1 MELAEK
7 LRARL
12 GELRYTQ
19 ADLVAKTGLS
29 SAYISE
35 LLNGKR
41 GRRMSRSTSV
51 KLRRALRVR
60 DSFFDLE
67 SPHVQNRIGEQV
79 GRRTVGV

>member
-12 GELRYTQ
+12 GELGYTQ
-19 ADLVAKTGLS
+19 ADLVSKTGLS

-41 GRRMSRSTSV
+41 GRRMGRDTAV

-60 DSFFDLE
+60 DAFFDLE
-67 SPHVQNRIGEQV
+67 SSHVQHSIGEGTRQRKA
-79 GRRTVGV
+79 G